1 MFEEVPFIIGFMLFS
16 YIISYIL
23 FKYASPPFT
32 KIIQGFA
39 IVGIVFHELC
49 HLFMSYITHTRV
61 RKVSLIRKMP
71 KQDSENDR
79 IHKYYGEV
87 SIGDTRISFLQALLV
102 GFAPLYISFWVFFFL
117 LDQLCNTQVIPLVFV
132 LYIFIMVSIS
142 LSAAPS
148 FADLRLIPTAFQN
161 DISHSLYQIM
171 LIILSISATWL
182 VLFSYK
188 IHTIHELLTYLI
200 ITACYFT
207 FKYGFIGIG
216 IIKHQIKLRHKPYG
230 SKIKYRKFYRRRY
243 KPQKPHKIGIEEAPW

>member
-1 MFEEVPFIIGFMLFS
+1 MLFS
-16 YIISYIL
+16 LVISYIL

-32 KIIQGFA
+32 KIVQAFA
-39 IVGIVFHELC
+39 IVGIIFHELC
-49 HLFMSYITHTRV
+49 HLFMCFITHTPV
-61 RKVSLIRKMP
+61 RKVSLIRKIP
-71 KQDSENDR
+71 KQDSGNER
-79 IHKYYGEV
+79 IFKYYGEV
-87 SIGDTRISFLQALLV
+87 EIGESRISFLQAFVV
-102 GFAPLYISFWVFFFL
+102 GFAPLYLSFWLFFFL
-117 LDQLCNTQVIPLVFV
+117 LDQLRTTQVNPWVFV

-171 LIILSISATWL
+171 LIILAISATWL
-182 VLFSYK
+182 VLFGYK

-200 ITACYFT
+200 ITAFYFT
-207 FKYGFIGIG
+207 FKYGFIWIG
-216 IIKHQIKLRHKPYG
+216 IIKHQIILYGKLSHKPHG

>member
-1 MFEEVPFIIGFMLFS
+1 MLFS
-16 YIISYIL
+16 FVISYII
-23 FKYASPPFT
+23 FKYAGPPFT
-32 KIIQGFA
+32 KIVQAFA
-39 IVGIVFHELC
+39 IVGIIFHELC
-49 HLFMSYITHTRV
+49 HLFMCFITHTPV
-61 RKVSLIRKMP
+61 RKVSLIRKI
-71 KQDSENDR
+71 DSENDR
-79 IHKYYGEV
+79 THKYYGEV
-87 SIGDTRISFLQALLV
+87 KIGDTRISFLQALIV
-102 GFAPLYISFWVFFFL
+102 GFAPLYISFWLFFFL

-171 LIILSISATWL
+171 LIILSILATSL
-182 VLFSYK
+182 ALFVYK

-200 ITACYFT
+200 ITAFYFA
-207 FKYGFIGIG
+207 FKYGFIWIG
-216 IIKHQIKLRHKPYG
+216 IIKHQIILYGKLSHKPHG